1 MEYRARYSLIGAFV
15 LACVLGGFAFVY
27 WIANTGGIGK
37 RTLYAVQFSEP
48 VPGLAAGASVLF
60 NGVRVGN
67 VSSVTLDAAD
77 PRRVTAMLS
86 VEPATPVR
94 ADTVAEASFQG
105 LTGTAS
111 IALKGGSPQAPR
123 LVSQNGQPPL
133 IMAAP
138 GAGGSLTDTARATL
152 NRLDAV
158 IDDNAKPLNTAVTG
172 IAAFADMLGRNS
184 KRVEDLLGGIEGL
197 LGGGKK
203 EAPPTYDLAAPAD
216 FPGLDRTISAQIV
229 IGDVNAV
236 LAFDTQKILKRSA
249 AGTYA
254 PLPDAQWADNLPKLV
269 QAKLVQSFENAHQ
282 LQAVSRPIDQL
293 NPEYRLE
300 VSIRAF
306 QLGPDGKANVE
317 LAARLV
323 SDKGAVKAAK
333 IFTAVVE
340 TKGDQ
345 PADAVAA
352 LDRAFAQVA
361 GELVRWTVAEV

>member
-1 MEYRARYSLIGAFV
+1 MENRARYSLIGGFV
-15 LACVLGGFAFVY
+15 LICILAGFAFVY
-27 WIANTGGIGK
+27 WIANTGGLGA
-37 RTLYAVQFSEP
+37 RALYAVQFNEP
-48 VPGLAAGASVLF
+48 VPGLAPGASVTF

-67 VSSVTLDAAD
+67 VSAVAFDPNN
-77 PRRVTAMLS
+77 PRRLTATLS

-123 LVSQNGQPPL
+123 LTAKNGEPPL
-133 IMAAP
+133 IVAAP
-138 GAGGSLTDTARATL
+138 GSGASLTDSARATL
-152 NRLDAV
+152 NRLDDV
-158 IDDNAKPLNTAVTG
+158 IDANAKPLNAA
-172 IAAFADMLGRNS
+172 IAGLSAFADMLGRNS
-184 KRVEDLLGGIEGL
+184 KRFEAMLGGLENLLGA
-197 LGGGKK
+197 GKK
-203 EAPPTYDLAAPAD
+203 ETPPTYDLAAPSD
-216 FPGLDRTISAQIV
+216 FPGLDGTIPAQIV
-229 IGDVNAV
+229 VGDVNAV
-236 LAFDTQKILKRSA
+236 LAFDTQKILSRGA

-254 PLPDAQWADNLPKLV
+254 PIADAQWADNLPKLV

-293 NPEYRLE
+293 TPEYRLE

-306 QLGPDGKANVE
+306 QIGADGKAEVE

-333 IFTAVVE
+333 IFAARQE
-340 TKGDQ
+340 AKSAQ
-345 PADAVAA
+345 AADAVAA

-361 GELVRWTVAEV
+361 ADMVRWTVAQV

>member
-15 LACVLGGFAFVY
+15 FACILGGFAFVY
-27 WIANTGGIGK
+27 WIANTGGLGA
-37 RTLYAVQFSEP
+37 RTVYAVQFSEP
-48 VPGLAAGASVLF
+48 VPGLVPGAGVLF

-67 VSSVTLDAAD
+67 VSSVKLDPND
-77 PRRVTAMLS
+77 PRRLTVLLS
-86 VEPATPVR
+86 VDPSTPVR

-105 LTGTAS
+105 LTGTAA
-111 IALKGGSPQAPR
+111 IGLKGGSPQAPR
-123 LVSQNGQPPL
+123 LVAQNGQPPL
-133 IMAAP
+133 IVAAP
-138 GAGGSLTDTARATL
+138 GAGASLTDSARATL

-184 KRVEDLLGGIEGL
+184 KRVEDMLGGLEGM

-203 EAPPTYDLAAPAD
+203 ETPPTYDLAAPAD
-216 FPGLDRTISAQIV
+216 FPGLERSIGTQVV

-236 LAFDTQKILKRSA
+236 LAFDTQKILTRGA
-249 AGTYA
+249 EGTYA
-254 PLPDAQWADNLPKLV
+254 PLPDAQWADTLPKLV

-282 LQAVSRPIDQL
+282 LQSVSRPIDQL
-293 NPEYRLE
+293 TPEYRLE

-306 QLGPDGKANVE
+306 QLGADGKANVE

-333 IFTAVVE
+333 IFTATVE
-340 TKGDQ
+340 AKGDQ
-345 PADAVAA
+345 PAEAVAA
-352 LDRAFAQVA
+352 LNRAFAQVA
-361 GELVRWTVAEV
+361 ADMVRWTVAEV